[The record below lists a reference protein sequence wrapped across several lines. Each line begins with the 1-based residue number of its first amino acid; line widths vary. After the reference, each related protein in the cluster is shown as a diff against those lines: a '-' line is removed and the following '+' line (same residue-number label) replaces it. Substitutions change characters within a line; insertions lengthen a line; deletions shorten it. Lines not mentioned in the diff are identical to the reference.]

1 VLGLLAEAPAHGFA
15 LAKSLAADGDL
26 GTIWTLSRPLVY
38 RVLTVLEQPGLIR
51 AAATESG
58 PGPARTIMT
67 VTPVGRRVLE
77 HWLAEPVE
85 HVRDARSLLMLKLA
99 FINRSG
105 GDPRALLEGQRQ
117 LLTRRAESHEAAPA
131 DQTDWQRTVELWRY
145 ESVQA
150 ALRFTEQMLAGG
162 APSARSASG
171 EEARRP

>member
-1 VLGLLAEAPAHGFA
+1 MLGLLAEAPAHGFA

-67 VTPVGRRVLE
+67 ITPVGRRVLE
-77 HWLAEPVE
+77 HWLAEPVD

-105 GDPRALLEGQRQ
+105 GDPRPMLERQRQ
-117 LLTRRAESHEAAPA
+117 VLTQRVNAHRMATAG
-131 DQTDWQRTVELWRY
+131 QTEWQRTVELWRY

-150 ALRFTEQMLAGG
+150 VLRFTEQMLAGD
-162 APSARSASG
+162 APPARSASG
-171 EEARRP
+171 Q